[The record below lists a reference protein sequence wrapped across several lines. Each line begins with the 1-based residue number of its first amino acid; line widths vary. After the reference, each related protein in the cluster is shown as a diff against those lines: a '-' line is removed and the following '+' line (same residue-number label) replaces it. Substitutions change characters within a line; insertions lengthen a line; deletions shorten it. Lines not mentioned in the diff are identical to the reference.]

1 MSTVHVMRTPFDTG
15 HPREMKSAAHQ
26 LPTRH
31 MHTNRWKQIDVSWD
45 YSTQPEPLCAAID
58 DLPDPAQWGRAV
70 ALATV
75 EALRGSRSIFQLQ
88 RWLAPELFEAL
99 HRRIALN
106 TRLDGKAKPTA
117 SPIARSSRACLV
129 SDTVAETTH
138 VISVSGRSRGVCV
151 RLEACRK
158 QWLVTAIEIA

>member
-1 MSTVHVMRTPFDTG
+1 MSTVGLLNQQMRPRHVGNLKT
-15 HPREMKSAAHQ
+15 AAHT
-26 LPTRH
+26 LPCRQTYA
-31 MHTNRWKQIDVSWD
+31 NRWKRIDVSWD
-45 YSTQPEPLCAAID
+45 YSSAGDQFQASID

-75 EALRGSRSIFQLQ
+75 EALSGTRNIFQLQ
-88 RWLAPELFEAL
+88 QWLTPELFEAL

-106 TRLDGKAKPTA
+106 IRLDGKAEPSA
-117 SPIARSSRACLV
+117 CPIARSSRACRV

-138 VISVSGRSRGVCV
+138 VVSVAGRSRGVCV